1 MDTHV
6 VETCGTCQLKVR
18 VLQEKVGQARCPKCK
33 GPLGD
38 DKVDQRC
45 AGCGALNRVLRSKLA
60 AAHCGRCRA
69 PLVAQENP
77 AAQAERLVAR
87 ILAHARLGQGRHAPR
102 DLVETVDLLKGMPQA
117 IAEYAA
123 SQPPGA
129 ERDSLVA
136 MSSQSKALAEAL
148 RPLAFES
155 AAVLL
160 NDGFVQQYLLA
171 DAFEAMRRHPV
182 GFEALKAIRKQD
194 KGLGAAR
201 NELLPSAT
209 IFERMVSRVH
219 KPSWQSDGADA
230 GARTALADQLFGEI
244 TRAIESWL
252 IKPYK
257 LDGMAK
263 VALARLGE
271 LPGGAEALAAYEAL
285 LREEMEVFLAIAT
298 TVIARAVAYHGLAPT
313 PKQAWPLLAPSLRG
327 AALSSAS

>member
-1 MDTHV
+1 METHV
-6 VETCGTCQLKVR
+6 VETCGTCQIKVR
-18 VLQEKVGQARCPKCK
+18 VLREKVGLARCPKCK

-38 DKVDQRC
+38 EKVDQRC
-45 AGCGALNRVLRSKLA
+45 AGCGAVNRVLRSKLA
-60 AAHCGRCRA
+60 TAHCGRCHAALTIAETPQIQAQR
-69 PLVAQENP
+69 LVAQ
-77 AAQAERLVAR
+77 
-87 ILAHARLGQGRHAPR
+87 ILAHPRLGQGRTAPR

-123 SQPPGA
+123 NQPPGA
-129 ERDSLVA
+129 ERDTLVS
-136 MSSQSKALAEAL
+136 MSSQSKTLAEQL

-160 NDGFVQQYLLA
+160 NDGFVQQYMLQ
-171 DAFEAMRRHPV
+171 DAFEAMRKHAV

-201 NELLPSAT
+201 HELLPSAT

-219 KPSWQSDGADA
+219 KPSWQGDGEQ
-230 GARTALADQLFGEI
+230 GARAALADQLFGEI

-257 LDGMAK
+257 LDAMAK

-271 LPGGAEALAAYEAL
+271 LPGGAEALASYEAL

-298 TVIARAVAYHGLAPT
+298 TVIARSVAFHGLAPT

-327 AALSSAS
+327 AAVSSAS